1 MRQKTIK
8 RILLPALCLLLV
20 LSACSR
26 HGPDAA
32 DDPTAPTAAPAP
44 WRPEIVP
51 EIAGEESAPPA
62 EPAGETDGLEGS
74 YYNDYLRETLILDGC
89 GGCSVSWP
97 GGVMG
102 GVYSAADEVVTVL
115 MSDLRLTARRDARG
129 DLSIDGKTG
138 RYLRDWDFW
147 GITPAEAGIHP
158 VNTLPETE
166 EFRLADGAYRYRDF
180 PAGLALTYDE
190 TLQIAP
196 GRLSGAVTVA
206 DGRGGY
212 VVGRNVTT
220 RYLTRSGSAEEFLE
234 DYIRSSVFSD
244 CEALYG
250 AVSAYDGL
258 RLISGETEGRLA
270 AGELRITCGAQEI
283 AARVIAY
290 TSVFADG
297 TENFICKCMLAPAG
311 ETAQLDALE
320 TGVRD
325 MGAARIVQVS

>member
-1 MRQKTIK
+1 MLRFRTK
-8 RILLPALCLLLV
+8 RILLSALCLLL
-20 LSACSR
+20 LLAACSR
-26 HGPDAA
+26 QS
-32 DDPTAPTAAPAP
+32 DPPAPAP
-44 WRPEIVP
+44 EATPAPWQPLVIP
-51 EIAGEESAPPA
+51 AIAGEESTPPEAPT
-62 EPAGETDGLEGS
+62 GETDGLEGS
-74 YYNDYLRETLILDGC
+74 YYNDYLRETLILDGF
-89 GGCSVSWP
+89 GGCSISWP

-102 GVYSAADEVVTVL
+102 GTYTASDGEITVR
-115 MSDLRLTARRDARG
+115 MSDLLLRLRLDALG
-129 DLSIDGKTG
+129 DFSIAGREG

-158 VNTLPETE
+158 VNTLPDTE
-166 EFRLADGAYRYRDF
+166 EFRLSDGAYRYRDF

-206 DGRGGY
+206 DGRSGY

-234 DYIRSSVFSD
+234 DYIRSSVFAD

-250 AVSAYDGL
+250 AVNAYDGL
-258 RLISGETEGRLA
+258 RLLSGGTEGRLA
-270 AGELRITCGAQEI
+270 AAELRLNCGAQEI

-290 TSVFADG
+290 TSAFADG
-297 TENFICKCMLAPAG
+297 TENFICKCILAPAG

-320 TGVRD
+320 SGVRD